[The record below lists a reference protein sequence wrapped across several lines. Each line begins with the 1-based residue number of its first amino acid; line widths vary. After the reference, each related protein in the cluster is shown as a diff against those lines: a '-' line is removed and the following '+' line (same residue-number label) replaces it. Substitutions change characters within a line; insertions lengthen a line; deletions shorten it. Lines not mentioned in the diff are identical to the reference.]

1 MAAKTSTKSGLQS
14 YLSGIG
20 EYDLLTKEQEQDLAH
35 RYRDEDEEEARQ
47 ILIQSNL
54 RLVVSIA
61 KKFRR
66 RGLPLID
73 LIEEG
78 NIGLIEAV
86 ERFDPDRGNR
96 FSTYATWWIERCIRR
111 ALSNNAR
118 TVRIPAYMFELVAHA
133 KRTAMKLED
142 ELDRHPTM
150 EEVAEKMDIKP
161 ERAKLLRKAMNGRT
175 TSLSA
180 PVSGGSNEGD
190 FTTLGNMLEDRDSP
204 HPDEAVLD
212 EMELETLH
220 ELIDSIDER
229 EARIL
234 QLRFGLNSDS
244 PQTLSEVGEAVG
256 LSRERVRQLEIQAI
270 KRLRKSFT
278 GQTDLDEAEDEAEDE
293 D

>member
-1 MAAKTSTKSGLQS
+1 MVAKTSTQSGLQS
-14 YLSGIG
+14 YLTGIG
-20 EYDLLTKEQEQDLAH
+20 AYDLLTKEEEQDLAH
-35 RYRDEDEEEARQ
+35 RYQDDEEEEARQ

-61 KKFRR
+61 KKFRG
-66 RGLPLID
+66 RGLPLTD

-111 ALSNNAR
+111 ALSHNSR
-118 TVRIPAYMFELVAHA
+118 TVRIPAYMFDLVAHA
-133 KRTAMKLED
+133 KRIAMKLED

-180 PVSGGSNEGD
+180 PVSGGSDDGGV
-190 FTTLGNMLEDRDSP
+190 TTLGNMLEDRDSP
-204 HPDEAVLD
+204 HPDEVVLD

-220 ELIDSIDER
+220 ELISSIDER

-244 PQTLSEVGEAVG
+244 PQTLSEVGEEVG
-256 LSRERVRQLEIQAI
+256 LSRERVRQLEMHAI
-270 KRLRKSFT
+270 KRLRKAFT
-278 GQTDLDEAEDEAEDE
+278 GRAEQTQEQD
-293 D
+293 